1 MMRPFEYVS
10 PKTQA
15 QAFSLLG
22 TSWGQT
28 EVLAGGTDLLAL
40 MKDDVARPKRLVNI
54 KSIEGLHNSLMARS
68 QGSTTANGVT
78 IGALVT
84 LGDLAESP
92 KLQSAFMKDYP
103 ALAEAVGEAASPQIR
118 SIATLGGN
126 LCQRPRCWYFRN
138 GFGLL
143 PQDESGK
150 DLVAAGENRFHA
162 ILGNDGKAKFVSPST
177 IVPILI
183 AYGAKIQIVGPKG
196 KRELPLEKFYVIP
209 KSDDEREHDLRPNEI
224 VTSVTLPSSQG
235 VKAAHYE
242 IRQKAAFDWP
252 LAVSAVALKM
262 DGDKVNS
269 ARVVLGYVAPVPW
282 PSPEAEQ
289 ALAGKPVNE
298 ETAKAA
304 AEAALK
310 NASPLSQN
318 AYKVQLAKVSLK
330 RAILKAG
337 GAA

>member
-1 MMRPFEYVS
+1 MMRAFEYVS

-15 QAFSLLG
+15 QALSLLG
-22 TSWGQT
+22 TSWGET
-28 EVLAGGTDLLAL
+28 EILAGGTDLLAL
-40 MKDDVARPKRLVNI
+40 MKEDVVRPKRLVNI
-54 KSIEGLHNSLMARS
+54 KTVGDLHGNQRLKEGSWR
-68 QGSTTANGVT
+68 
-78 IGALVT
+78 IGALTT
-84 LGDLAESP
+84 LGDLAELP
-92 KLQSAFMKDYP
+92 AVQNGLMKQYP
-103 ALAEAVGEAASPQIR
+103 AFAEAVGEAASPQIR
-118 SIATLGGN
+118 SMATLGGN

-138 GFGLL
+138 GMGLL

-162 ILGNDGKAKFVSPST
+162 ILGNDGRAKFVNPST
-177 IVPILI
+177 IVPVLI
-183 AYGAKIQIVGPKG
+183 AYGAKVQIAGPKG
-196 KRELPLEKFYVIP
+196 KREVPLEKFYLIP
-209 KSDDEREHDLRPNEI
+209 KNDDEREHDLQPNEI

-235 VKAAHYE
+235 VRAAHYE

-262 DGDKVNS
+262 DGDKVGS

-282 PSPEAEQ
+282 MSPEAEQ
-289 ALAGKPVNE
+289 ALTGKPLNE
-298 ETAKAA
+298 ESAKAA

-310 NASPLSQN
+310 NATPLSQN
-318 AYKVQLAKVSLK
+318 AYKVQLAKVALK

>member
-1 MMRPFEYVS
+1 MRPFEYVS

-15 QAFSLLG
+15 QAFGLLG
-22 TSWGQT
+22 SSWGDT
-28 EVLAGGTDLLAL
+28 EVIAGGSDLLAL
-40 MKDDVARPKRLVNI
+40 MKEDVVRPKRLVNI
-54 KSIEGLHNSLMARS
+54 KAIGELHGIQRLKD
-68 QGSTTANGVT
+68 GSWR
-78 IGALVT
+78 IGALTT
-84 LGDLAESP
+84 LGDLAELP
-92 KLQSAFMKDYP
+92 AVQTGLMKEYP
-103 ALAEAVGEAASPQIR
+103 AFAEAVGEAASPQIR
-118 SIATLGGN
+118 SVATLGGN

-138 GFGLL
+138 GLGLL
-143 PQDESGK
+143 PEDESGK

-162 ILGNDGKAKFVSPST
+162 ILANEGRAKFVNPST

-183 AYGAKIQIVGPKG
+183 AYQAKVQITGPNG
-196 KRELPLEKFYVIP
+196 KREIPLEKFFTIP
-209 KSDDEREHDLRPNEI
+209 KTEDQREHDLRPNEI
-224 VTSVTLPSSQG
+224 VTGVVLPASQG

-262 DGDKVNS
+262 DGNKVSS

-282 PSPEAEQ
+282 ISPEAEQ
-289 ALAGKPVNE
+289 LLTGKPIDE

-310 NASPLSQN
+310 NATPLSQN
-318 AYKVQLAKVSLK
+318 GYKVQLAKVALK

>member
-54 KSIEGLHNSLMARS
+54 KAIGDLHGIQRLSG
-68 QGSTTANGVT
+68 GSWR
-78 IGALVT
+78 IGALTT
-84 LGDLAESP
+84 LSDLAES
-92 KLQSAFMKDYP
+92 SAIQNGLMKEYSGF
-103 ALAEAVGEAASPQIR
+103 AEAVGEAASPQIR

-162 ILGNDGKAKFVSPST
+162 ILGNDGRAKFVSPST

-209 KSDDEREHDLRPNEI
+209 KSDDEREHDLRPDEI
-224 VTSVTLPSSQG
+224 VAAVMLPSSQG

-262 DGDKVNS
+262 DGDKVSS

-282 PSPEAEQ
+282 PLPEAEQ

-310 NASPLSQN
+310 NATPLSQN

>member
-1 MMRPFEYVS
+1 MNPFEYAS

-15 QAFSLLG
+15 QAFGLLG
-22 TSWGQT
+22 SSWGDT
-28 EVLAGGTDLLAL
+28 EVIAGGSDLLAL
-40 MKDDVARPKRLVNI
+40 MKEDVVRPKRLVNI
-54 KSIEGLHNSLMARS
+54 KAIGELHGIQRLKD
-68 QGSTTANGVT
+68 GSWR
-78 IGALVT
+78 IGALTT
-84 LGDLAESP
+84 LGDLAELP
-92 KLQSAFMKDYP
+92 AVQTGLMKEYP
-103 ALAEAVGEAASPQIR
+103 AFAEAVGEAASPQIR
-118 SIATLGGN
+118 SVATLGGN

-138 GFGLL
+138 GLGLL
-143 PQDESGK
+143 PEDASGK

-162 ILGNDGKAKFVSPST
+162 ILANEGRATFVNPST

-183 AYGAKIQIVGPKG
+183 AYQAKVQIAGPNG
-196 KRELPLEKFYVIP
+196 KREIPVEKFFTIP
-209 KSDDEREHDLRPNEI
+209 KTEDQREHDLRPNEI
-224 VTSVTLPSSQG
+224 VTGVVLPASQG

-252 LAVSAVALKM
+252 LAVSAVAFKM
-262 DGDKVNS
+262 DGNKVSS

-282 PSPEAEQ
+282 ISPEAEQ
-289 ALAGKPVNE
+289 LLTGKPIDE

-310 NASPLSQN
+310 NATPLSQN
-318 AYKVQLAKVSLK
+318 GYKVQLAKVALK

>member
-1 MMRPFEYVS
+1 MRPFEYVS

-15 QAFSLLG
+15 QALSLLG
-22 TSWGQT
+22 TSWGET
-28 EVLAGGTDLLAL
+28 EILAGGTDLLAL
-40 MKDDVARPKRLVNI
+40 MKEDVVRPKRLVNI
-54 KSIEGLHNSLMARS
+54 KSIEGLHGSLMARPKAS
-68 QGSTTANGVT
+68 STTSGVS
-78 IGALVT
+78 IGALTT
-84 LGDLAESP
+84 LGDLAESAA
-92 KLQSAFMKDYP
+92 LQKAFMKDYP
-103 ALAEAVGEAASPQIR
+103 AFVEAVGEAASPQIR
-118 SIATLGGN
+118 SVATLGGN

-138 GFGLL
+138 GLGLL

-150 DLVAAGENRFHA
+150 DLVSAGENRFHA
-162 ILGNDGKAKFVSPST
+162 ILGNEGRAKFVNPST

-183 AYGAKIQIVGPKG
+183 AYGAKVQIAGPKG

-209 KSDDEREHDLRPNEI
+209 KNEDEREHDLQPNEI

-262 DGDKVNS
+262 DGDKVGS
-269 ARVVLGYVAPVPW
+269 ARVVLGYVAPIPW
-282 PSPEAEQ
+282 VSPEAEQ
-289 ALAGKPVNE
+289 ELAGKPINQ

-310 NASPLSQN
+310 NATPLSQN
-318 AYKVQLAKVSLK
+318 AYKVQLAKVALK

>member
-1 MMRPFEYVS
+1 MRPFEYVS

-15 QAFSLLG
+15 QAFGLLG
-22 TSWGQT
+22 NAWGDT
-28 EVLAGGTDLLAL
+28 EILAGGTDLLAL
-40 MKDDVARPKRLVNI
+40 MKEDVVRPKRLVNI
-54 KSIEGLHNSLMARS
+54 KAIGDLHGIQRLKD
-68 QGSTTANGVT
+68 GSWR
-78 IGALVT
+78 IGALTT
-84 LGDLAESP
+84 LGDLAEMPSVQNG
-92 KLQSAFMKDYP
+92 LMKEYP
-103 ALAEAVGEAASPQIR
+103 AFAEAVGEAASPQIR
-118 SIATLGGN
+118 SMATLGGN

-138 GFGLL
+138 GLGLL
-143 PQDESGK
+143 PQDETGK

-162 ILGNDGKAKFVSPST
+162 ILGNEGRAKFVNPST

-183 AYGAKIQIVGPKG
+183 AYGAKVQIAGPKG
-196 KRELPLEKFYVIP
+196 KRELPLEKFYLVP
-209 KSDDEREHDLRPNEI
+209 KNEDEREHDLQANEI
-224 VTSVTLPSSQG
+224 VTSVILPSSQG
-235 VKAAHYE
+235 VKASHYE

-262 DGDKVNS
+262 DGDKVGS

-289 ALAGKPVNE
+289 ELAGKPINE

-310 NASPLSQN
+310 NATPLSQN

-330 RAILKAG
+330 RAILEAG

>member
-54 KSIEGLHNSLMARS
+54 KTIGDLHGIQRLSG
-68 QGSTTANGVT
+68 GSWR
-78 IGALVT
+78 IGALTT
-84 LGDLAESP
+84 LGDLAELP
-92 KLQSAFMKDYP
+92 AIQNGLMKEYSGF
-103 ALAEAVGEAASPQIR
+103 AQAVGEAASPQIR

-143 PQDESGK
+143 PQDEAGK
-150 DLVAAGENRFHA
+150 DLVPAGENRFHA
-162 ILGNDGKAKFVSPST
+162 ILGNDGRAKFVSPST
-177 IVPILI
+177 IVSILI

-209 KSDDEREHDLRPNEI
+209 KSDGEREHDLRPNEI

-235 VKAAHYE
+235 VNAAHYE

-262 DGDKVNS
+262 DGDKVSS

-289 ALAGKPVNE
+289 ALVGKPVNQ

-310 NASPLSQN
+310 NATPLSQN
-318 AYKVQLAKVSLK
+318 AYKIQLAKVSLK

>member
-1 MMRPFEYVS
+1 MMRAFEYVS

-15 QAFSLLG
+15 QALSLLG
-22 TSWGQT
+22 TSWGET
-28 EVLAGGTDLLAL
+28 EILAGGTDLLAL
-40 MKDDVARPKRLVNI
+40 MKEDVVRPKRLVNI
-54 KSIEGLHNSLMARS
+54 KTVGDLHGNQRLKD
-68 QGSTTANGVT
+68 GSWR
-78 IGALVT
+78 IGALTT
-84 LGDLAESP
+84 LGDLAELP
-92 KLQSAFMKDYP
+92 AVQNGLMKQYP
-103 ALAEAVGEAASPQIR
+103 AFAEAVGEAASPQIR
-118 SIATLGGN
+118 SMATLGGN

-138 GFGLL
+138 GMGLL

-162 ILGNDGKAKFVSPST
+162 ILGNDGRAKFVNPST
-177 IVPILI
+177 IVPVLI
-183 AYGAKIQIVGPKG
+183 AYGAKVQIAGPKG
-196 KRELPLEKFYVIP
+196 KREVPLEKFYLIP
-209 KSDDEREHDLRPNEI
+209 KNDDEREHDLQPNEI

-235 VKAAHYE
+235 VRAAHYE

-262 DGDKVNS
+262 DGGKVGS

-282 PSPEAEQ
+282 MSPEAEQ
-289 ALAGKPVNE
+289 ELTGKPLNE
-298 ETAKAA
+298 ESAKAA

-310 NASPLSQN
+310 NATPLSQN
-318 AYKVQLAKVSLK
+318 AYKVQLAKVALK

>member
-1 MMRPFEYVS
+1 MMRAFEYVS

-15 QAFSLLG
+15 QALSLLG
-22 TSWGQT
+22 TSWGET
-28 EVLAGGTDLLAL
+28 EILAGGTDLLAL
-40 MKDDVARPKRLVNI
+40 MKEDVVRPKRLVNI
-54 KSIEGLHNSLMARS
+54 KTVGDLHGNQRLKEGSWR
-68 QGSTTANGVT
+68 
-78 IGALVT
+78 IGALTT
-84 LGDLAESP
+84 LGDLAELP
-92 KLQSAFMKDYP
+92 AVQNGLMKQYP
-103 ALAEAVGEAASPQIR
+103 AFAEAVGEAASPQIR
-118 SIATLGGN
+118 SMATLGGN

-138 GFGLL
+138 GLGLL

-162 ILGNDGKAKFVSPST
+162 ILGNDGRAKFVNPST
-177 IVPILI
+177 IVPVLI
-183 AYGAKIQIVGPKG
+183 AYGAKVQIAGPKG
-196 KRELPLEKFYVIP
+196 KREVPLEKFYLIP
-209 KSDDEREHDLRPNEI
+209 KNDDEREHDLQPNEI

-235 VKAAHYE
+235 VRAAHYE

-262 DGDKVNS
+262 DGDKVGS

-282 PSPEAEQ
+282 MSPEAEQ
-289 ALAGKPVNE
+289 ALTGKPLNE
-298 ETAKAA
+298 ESAKAA

-310 NASPLSQN
+310 NATPLSQN
-318 AYKVQLAKVSLK
+318 AYKVQLAKVALK